1 MLSVKQI
8 RDLKRYRAVK
18 KDVNFFAGIQ
28 GLKCVSFTGTH
39 FFMSEAKLL
48 AGLRAGER
56 KHIVEREF
64 AFTGNHLLQLCFML
78 AINGRGVQNRVD
90 E

>member
-1 MLSVKQI
+1 MLSVKRI

-18 KDVNFFAGIQ
+18 KDVSFFASIQ

-39 FFMSEAKLL
+39 FFMIKAKLL

-64 AFTGNHLLQLCFML
+64 AFPRNHLLQLGFMF
-78 AINGRGVQNRVD
+78 AIN
-90 E
+90 

>member
-1 MLSVKQI
+1 MLSVKRI
-8 RDLKRYRAVK
+8 RDLKRYRVVK
-18 KDVNFFAGIQ
+18 KDVSFIASIQ

-39 FFMSEAKLL
+39 FFMITAKLL

-64 AFTGNHLLQLCFML
+64 AFT
-78 AINGRGVQNRVD
+78 
-90 E
+90 

>member
-48 AGLRAGER
+48 AGLWAGER

-64 AFTGNHLLQLCFML
+64 AFT
-78 AINGRGVQNRVD
+78 
-90 E
+90 